1 MSAAVQ
7 CPNNDQWIGLMHLF
21 DRDTKLCETA
31 PSVYTGAKSE
41 NRLINKNPNGGY
53 LIRPFLKPGFKEKL
67 MLWDITKNRQI
78 DSSAQIGIRH
88 FFITRNIRRDH
99 GL

>member
-7 CPNNDQWIGLMHLF
+7 CRNNYQWKGFMHIF

-31 PSVYTGAKSE
+31 PSVYTGAISE

-53 LIRPFLKPGFKEKL
+53 LIRPFLKPGVKDKL
-67 MLWDITKNRQI
+67 MLL
-78 DSSAQIGIRH
+78 DSCNKPA
-88 FFITRNIRRDH
+88 N
-99 GL
+99 